1 MDDATR
7 QPAAGGANR
16 PQLSF
21 PLYLAAALAA
31 LAWPRL
37 APDAGLFARP
47 GPDASAILW
56 VPFAL
61 WAAAEGM
68 LLLAPHV
75 GALSAGDARRLA
87 IARLVSGVRLLARCA
102 IWLIPLVMLLGAD
115 PLAWVD
121 RLTSSL
127 LDLALAAAGVA
138 IFLVAIPRAGRTNLT
153 EIAGRADPTNRLR
166 ADERGDDGPAGAG
179 FSGARAASA
188 GRGAAGSGLTPD
200 HALPTRRDPLA
211 APLRALLAGLRRA
224 AGVVVRV
231 GVPIVRAAI
240 RWTIAGAATL
250 DPRLGTDPLVTL
262 EAATAS
268 VATHRAMHGAAASY
282 AANAATGATAALAVS
297 GSLLGRVIAFL
308 RGTIAGDPDMPV
320 IYGSAEIW
328 TEKSLGKDA
337 VIVTKRKP
345 LKAPH
350 FWSRDPAA
358 GELIELGNA
367 ILEAAHADALRHGN
381 ARDLRGGA
389 MSHVGYGDED
399 AAPVAEVGKHLIL
412 TRAWARPDYL
422 AFILRT
428 DSVISNDILGRLTAA
443 NLAANVSAYS
453 RFTRGQVLAWLHTEH
468 DPNDTRAEV
477 VVDDPAR
484 AGVVGTFLVF
494 DRGEARS
501 APVSAPPG
509 PADPDEDDGTKGTP
523 FEGMRWS

>member
-7 QPAAGGANR
+7 QPMAGRPNR

-31 LAWPRL
+31 LGWPRL
-37 APDAGLFARP
+37 APDAGLFARL

-56 VPFAL
+56 APFAL
-61 WAAAEGM
+61 WAAAEGV
-68 LLLAPHV
+68 LLVAPHV

-87 IARLVSGVRLLARCA
+87 AARLVSGIRLLARCA
-102 IWLIPLVMLLGAD
+102 VWMIPLVMLLGAD

-127 LDLALAAAGVA
+127 LNLALAVAGIA
-138 IFLVAIPRAGRTNLT
+138 IFAVAIPRAGRTNLAG
-153 EIAGRADPTNRLR
+153 IAGRADPTTPLR
-166 ADERGDDGPAGAG
+166 ADERGADGPARAG
-179 FSGARAASA
+179 FPGARAASA
-188 GRGAAGSGLTPD
+188 GRGAAGSGVTLD
-200 HALPTRRDPLA
+200 HAVPA
-211 APLRALLAGLRRA
+211 AGAGVLDATLRALRAWLRRA

-231 GVPIVRAAI
+231 GVPIVRAAV
-240 RWTIAGAATL
+240 RWTVAGAATL

-262 EAATAS
+262 ETATAT
-268 VATHRAMHGAAASY
+268 VATHRAMHGTAASY

-297 GSLLGRVIAFL
+297 GSLLGRVVAFL
-308 RGTIAGDPDMPV
+308 RGALAGDPDKPV

-328 TEKSLGKDA
+328 TEKPLGKDA
-337 VIVTKRKP
+337 AIVTKRKP
-345 LKAPH
+345 LTAPH

-428 DSVISNDILGRLTAA
+428 DSVISNDILSRLTAA

-494 DRGEARS
+494 DRGEART
-501 APVSAPPG
+501 APASAPPG
-509 PADPDEDDGTKGTP
+509 PTDAGDADEDDGP
-523 FEGMRWS
+523 FSRSPF

>member
-1 MDDATR
+1 MDDETR
-7 QPAAGGANR
+7 QPMGGGANR
-16 PQLSF
+16 PRLSF

-31 LAWPRL
+31 LDWPRL
-37 APDAGLFARP
+37 APDAGLFARL
-47 GPDASAILW
+47 GSDANAILW

-61 WAAAEGM
+61 WAAAEGV

-87 IARLVSGVRLLARCA
+87 IARLVSGIRLIARCA
-102 IWLIPLVMLLGAD
+102 VWLIPLVMFLGAD
-115 PLAWVD
+115 PLAWAD

-127 LDLALAAAGVA
+127 LDLALAAAGIV
-138 IFLVAIPRAGRTNLT
+138 IFVVAIPRPGRTNLT
-153 EIAGRADPTNRLR
+153 AMIHVRADPAARTW
-166 ADERGDDGPAGAG
+166 ADERGADGTARAG
-179 FSGARAASA
+179 FPGARGASA
-188 GRGAAGSGLTPD
+188 GRGVAGSGVTLD
-200 HALPTRRDPLA
+200 HALPARRDPLDA
-211 APLRALLAGLRRA
+211 AVRAILAGLRRM
-224 AGVVVRV
+224 AGVVVAV

-240 RWTIAGAATL
+240 RWTVVGAATL
-250 DPRLGTDPLVTL
+250 DARLGSDPLATL
-262 EAATAS
+262 ETATAS
-268 VATHRAMHGAAASY
+268 VATHRAMHGAAAAY
-282 AANAATGATAALAVS
+282 AANAAAGASTALSVG
-297 GSLLGRVIAFL
+297 GSLLGRATAWL
-308 RGTIAGDPDMPV
+308 RGALVGDPDRPV
-320 IYGSAEIW
+320 IYGPAAIW
-328 TEKSLGKDA
+328 TEKSLVKGA
-337 VIVTKRKP
+337 PILTRREP
-345 LKAPH
+345 LKPRL
-350 FWSRDPAA
+350 WRNDPAA
-358 GELIELGNA
+358 GELVELGNA

-477 VVDDPAR
+477 IVDDPAR

-494 DRGEARS
+494 DRGAARS
-501 APVSAPPG
+501 APVSGPPS
-509 PADPDEDDGTKGTP
+509 PADAGEDDEDDGGP
-523 FEGMRWS
+523 FSRSPF

>member
-7 QPAAGGANR
+7 QPVAGGANR

-37 APDAGLFARP
+37 APDAGLVARL
-47 GPDASAILW
+47 GPDASAVLW

-61 WAAAEGM
+61 WAAAEGA
-68 LLLAPHV
+68 LLLAPRI

-102 IWLIPLVMLLGAD
+102 VWLIPLVMLLGAD

-121 RLTSSL
+121 QLTSSL
-127 LDLALAAAGVA
+127 LNLVLAAAGVA
-138 IFLVAIPRAGRTNLT
+138 IFAVAIPRAGRTNLT
-153 EIAGRADPTNRLR
+153 EIAGRHDPTNPSR
-166 ADERGDDGPAGAG
+166 ADERGDDGPARAG
-179 FSGARAASA
+179 FPGARGASA
-188 GRGAAGSGLTPD
+188 GRGVAGSGLTLD
-200 HALPTRRDPLA
+200 HALPTRRDPLE
-211 APLRALLAGLRRA
+211 APLRALRAGLRRA
-224 AGVVVRV
+224 ARFIVRV
-231 GVPIVRAAI
+231 GVPVVCAAM
-240 RWTIAGAATL
+240 RWTVSGAATL
-250 DPRLGTDPLVTL
+250 DPRLGSDPLATL

-268 VATHRAMHGAAASY
+268 VATHRAMHGSAAAY
-282 AANAATGATAALAVS
+282 AANAAAGATAALAVS
-297 GSLLGRVIAFL
+297 GSLLGRVVAFV
-308 RGTIAGDPDMPV
+308 RGTMAGDPDQPT
-320 IYGSAEIW
+320 IYKDAEIW
-328 TEKSLGKDA
+328 TEKPLGKDA
-337 VIVTKRKP
+337 AIVTKRKP

-389 MSHVGYGDED
+389 MAHVGYGDED
-399 AAPVAEVGKHLIL
+399 AAPPAEVGKHLIL
-412 TRAWARPDYL
+412 TRAWARPTYF

-428 DSVISNDILGRLTAA
+428 DSVISNDILSRLTAA

-453 RFTRGQVLAWLHTEH
+453 RFTRLQVRAWLHTEH
-468 DPNDTRAEV
+468 DPDDTRAEV

-494 DRGEARS
+494 DRGAARS
-501 APVSAPPG
+501 APVSAPPS
-509 PADPDEDDGTKGTP
+509 PAEADEDDETKGTP